1 MDLPDPGIRPMSPAL
16 QVGYLPVELLG
27 FREKDID
34 FDDGRRVHESRHT
47 TYNIK
52 AGKGEETNSPFVP
65 PKGAWPARHL
75 SFSPVKLILN
85 F

>member
-1 MDLPDPGIRPMSPAL
+1 MNLPDPGIEPVSPAL
-16 QVGYLPVELLG
+16 QVDSLPVELLG
-27 FREKDID
+27 FREKGIN

-47 TYNIK
+47 ILK

-65 PKGAWPARHL
+65 PKGAWPGGHL
-75 SFSPVKLILN
+75 GFSLVKLILN